1 MITVGSISNPEVAW
15 DHRTSTEET
24 RFTRNILPLQVTTNK
39 RNSHPALAPSRP
51 AAASASALVRD
62 AVARLPRGEG
72 ARQEVEDLVRQSRFL
87 SESPEA
93 ARAGVLA
100 NLVSG
105 ALDRLQ
111 AEQPDPCVKFDSA
124 RRLWVYLHRGRTEE
138 QAWIFGL
145 IMSQKL

>member
-1 MITVGSISNPEVAW
+1 MS
-15 DHRTSTEET
+15 TS
-24 RFTRNILPLQVTTNK
+24 K
-39 RNSHPALAPSRP
+39 RNSHPALAASRP

-87 SESPEA
+87 AESAEA
-93 ARAGVLA
+93 ARAGVVA

-111 AEQPDPCVKFDSA
+111 AEQPDPCVRFDSA

-138 QAWIFGL
+138 QAWSAWMLKL

>member
-1 MITVGSISNPEVAW
+1 MS
-15 DHRTSTEET
+15 TS
-24 RFTRNILPLQVTTNK
+24 K
-39 RNSHPALAPSRP
+39 RNSHPALAASRP

-87 SESPEA
+87 APAEA
-93 ARAGVLA
+93 ARPGVLA
-100 NLVSG
+100 NFVSG

-124 RRLWVYLHRGRTEE
+124 RRVWVYLHRGRTEE
-138 QAWIFGL
+138 QACFGW
-145 IMSQKL
+145 S